1 MKVTRFTVDITHA
14 SPGQLQ
20 TIAAELKIMSNSWTK
35 FGPRIWINGHKLQ
48 APSLYEPSRKRQ
60 ASSGK
65 LQAGLD
71 RAWALGYNG
80 NMKFIFE
87 GKTYEFKNMEEANA
101 ELPLGDG
108 AWFGPDEG
116 MPANTHKWEKG
127 NFFD

>member
-1 MKVTRFTVDITHA
+1 MKVSRFTVDITHA

-71 RAWALGYNG
+71 RA
-80 NMKFIFE
+80 
-87 GKTYEFKNMEEANA
+87 
-101 ELPLGDG
+101 
-108 AWFGPDEG
+108 
-116 MPANTHKWEKG
+116 
-127 NFFD
+127 